1 MLYPLGIQNTG
12 EIYLASQTQANSLYY
27 RHFQFP
33 LLIGKMQSPHMQ
45 RICLD
50 RQQSVGVW
58 LSHQPLDAIKKLCS
72 KTFSAQA
79 YDHVDQMMAISQA
92 AR

>member
-1 MLYPLGIQNTG
+1 
-12 EIYLASQTQANSLYY
+12 
-27 RHFQFP
+27 
-33 LLIGKMQSPHMQ
+33 MQ